1 MRATP
6 PRRRA
11 TRRER
16 RAPLRTCVGCRRRAP
31 QAELVRL
38 AAVGGVLTPGR
49 TLPGRGAYTCRSL
62 ACFEQAVAR
71 RAFGRTLRTEVTVSP
86 ELARIY
92 TGWSNG

>member
-1 MRATP
+1 
-6 PRRRA
+6 
-11 TRRER
+11 
-16 RAPLRTCVGCRRRAP
+16 
-31 QAELVRL
+31 VRF
-38 AAVGGVLTPGR
+38 AAVDGMLRPGR

-92 TGWSNG
+92 TEESDG